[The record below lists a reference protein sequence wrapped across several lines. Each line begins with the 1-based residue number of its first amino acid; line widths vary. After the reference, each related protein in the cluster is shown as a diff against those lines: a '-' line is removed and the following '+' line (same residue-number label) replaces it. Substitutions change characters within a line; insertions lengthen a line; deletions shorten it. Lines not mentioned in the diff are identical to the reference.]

1 MALDSTLVRVA
12 GGLITAAGSYSA
24 ILPGTPACK
33 AAIASGS
40 ENLINSVCGPLFGNE
55 SLIALIIIGGV
66 VVIFTT
72 PIKDAFEVIF
82 KPNQT
87 R

>member
-1 MALDSTLVRVA
+1 MALDSTLTRIA

-24 ILPGTPACK
+24 ILPGTSTCK
-33 AAIASGS
+33 AALASQN
-40 ENLINSVCGPLFGNE
+40 EILINSACGPLYGNE
-55 SLIALIIIGGV
+55 SLIVLIIIGGV
-66 VVIFTT
+66 VVFFTT

-87 R
+87 I